1 MRTILVSAFLVLSLG
16 FASSEAKRPPKGSPL
31 CSIKTVYVAG
41 YSEPSFRVAAAVKKE
56 TWLKVVPSPE
66 DANAVLEFHE
76 TWGEHNSASP
86 GEHMTITA
94 VLKDKNGNL
103 WSGSQL
109 LGDGAPNSEPKT
121 AAQALMSKLNEAA
134 GGCK

>member
-1 MRTILVSAFLVLSLG
+1 MRTILVSAFLARSLG
-16 FASSEAKRPPKGSPL
+16 FASSEAKRPPQGSTL
-31 CSIKTVYVAG
+31 CSIKTVYMAE

-66 DANAVLEFHE
+66 TPTPSWSF
-76 TWGEHNSASP
+76 TRPWGEHNSASP

-103 WSGSQL
+103 WSGWQP
-109 LGDGAPNSEPKT
+109 LGDGATNSEPKT
-121 AAQALMSKLNEAA
+121 AAKTLMSKLNEAA